1 MFLLKNAAKLRFL
14 LGVIKFLQKNMSTL
28 GAFVGLL
35 FGRSRGGET
44 ICFFLYVGHGPVATS
59 FVETV
64 KQLAICVCQLLD
76 LIFQLGD

>member
-44 ICFFLYVGHGPVATS
+44 ICFLFMSGMDRLRLRLSKLSNNWQYA
-59 FVETV
+59 FVNSW
-64 KQLAICVCQLLD
+64 I
-76 LIFQLGD
+76 